1 MTSVDLTS
9 ISTVKF
15 TAKDTKI
22 MMDPTK
28 TWPLV
33 QEQEEVI
40 LSQMVKKRVT
50 KYGEL
55 NFLKKKMIA

>member
-1 MTSVDLTS
+1 
-9 ISTVKF
+9 
-15 TAKDTKI
+15 
-22 MMDPTK
+22 MDPTK